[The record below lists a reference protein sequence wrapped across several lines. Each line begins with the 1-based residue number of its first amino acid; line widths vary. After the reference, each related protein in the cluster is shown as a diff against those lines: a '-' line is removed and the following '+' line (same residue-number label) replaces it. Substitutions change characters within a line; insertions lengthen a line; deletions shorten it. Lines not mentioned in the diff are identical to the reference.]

1 MPSLL
6 NLNLT
11 SNVSVINF
19 TDDNILKIIRSLN
32 INKAHGYDISI
43 RMITICDKAI
53 LEPLSIIYKNCID
66 TRVFPDSWKKSNI
79 VLVQKKGDT
88 QLLENYRPVS
98 LLPTLGEIF
107 EKILY
112 NNIFEYLQENT
123 LLCQNQS
130 GFRPSNSCQYQLLP
144 IVHEIYASFD
154 CNPPL
159 DVRAVF
165 LDISKAFDGVWHD
178 EL

>member
-1 MPSLL
+1 M
-6 NLNLT
+6 
-11 SNVSVINF
+11 
-19 TDDNILKIIRSLN
+19 
-32 INKAHGYDISI
+32 
-43 RMITICDKAI
+43 
-53 LEPLSIIYKNCID
+53 
-66 TRVFPDSWKKSNI
+66 
-79 VLVQKKGDT
+79 
-88 QLLENYRPVS
+88 
-98 LLPTLGEIF
+98 LPTLGEIF

-130 GFRPSNSCQYQLLP
+130 GFRPSDSCQYQLLS
-144 IVHEIYASFD
+144 IVHEIYASLD

>member
-53 LEPLSIIYKNCID
+53 LEPLSIIYKNA
-66 TRVFPDSWKKSNI
+66 
-79 VLVQKKGDT
+79 LT
-88 QLLENYRPVS
+88 QECFQIHGKNL
-98 LLPTLGEIF
+98 TLF
-107 EKILY
+107 
-112 NNIFEYLQENT
+112 
-123 LLCQNQS
+123 
-130 GFRPSNSCQYQLLP
+130 
-144 IVHEIYASFD
+144 
-154 CNPPL
+154 
-159 DVRAVF
+159 
-165 LDISKAFDGVWHD
+165 
-178 EL
+178 